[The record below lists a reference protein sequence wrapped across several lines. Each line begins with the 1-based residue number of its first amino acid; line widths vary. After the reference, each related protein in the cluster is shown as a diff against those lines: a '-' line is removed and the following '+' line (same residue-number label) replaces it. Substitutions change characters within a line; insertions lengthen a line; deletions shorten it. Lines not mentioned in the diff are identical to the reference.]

1 MENNNVS
8 MIYLVEYEGEYS
20 PCDKED
26 SDIIWGDDLNP
37 IIKNH
42 KATSFKQ
49 DVERMN
55 HGDY

>member
-1 MENNNVS
+1 
-8 MIYLVEYEGEYS
+8 MIYLVEYDGEYS
-20 PCDKED
+20 PCDKEY